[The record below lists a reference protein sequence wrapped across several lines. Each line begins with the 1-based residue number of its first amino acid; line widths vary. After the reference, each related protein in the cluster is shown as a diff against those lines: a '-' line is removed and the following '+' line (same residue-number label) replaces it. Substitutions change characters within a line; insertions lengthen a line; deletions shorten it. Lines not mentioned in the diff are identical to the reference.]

1 MKAVIYARYSSS
13 NQREE
18 SIEGQ
23 LRECHEFAQKN
34 DIIIV
39 GEYCDHAISG
49 KTDKRPQFQKM
60 IKDSEKG
67 KFDTLLLYTIDRFAR
82 NRYDSAMYKAKLKR
96 NGVKV
101 IYVKQPISA
110 EPEGIIL
117 ESVLEGY
124 AEYYSENLSRAV
136 KRGLKE
142 NALHGIVVSSR
153 PPLGYYTDETRH
165 YAIDPVGAK
174 IVKEIF
180 ELYADGRSIPEIV
193 AHCNAHGYKTSRG
206 KPFVKNSIPTILRND
221 KYIGMYR
228 YMDVEI
234 AGGMPQIIDKDLW
247 DTVQSKLRH
256 NFSARAKNKA
266 KEDFLLTP
274 KLFCGHCGSLMTG
287 ETGTSHTGKIH
298 RYYKC
303 NCRKY
308 KHGCTKQN
316 EKQQPIEDF
325 VVRHT
330 VETVLTDENIDRIAD
345 KAMEI
350 IEKEYADSS
359 YLSGLKASL
368 SETEKRINNLMKA
381 IEQGILTE
389 TTKSRLEEL
398 ENDKRTLVSE
408 IAGEELKKP
417 LLTKDH
423 IVYWLQSF
431 RNGDI
436 DNEDYRRRIVDTL
449 VNSVYVYDTPDG
461 GRKVTLTFNVSGQ
474 NTSTVE
480 GSSIEG
486 FTALNQSNLNPVEFF
501 FTDHVFGFVLTVER
515 IE

>member
-1 MKAVIYARYSSS
+1 MEFFKRRY
-13 NQREE
+13 
-18 SIEGQ
+18 
-23 LRECHEFAQKN
+23 F
-34 DIIIV
+34 
-39 GEYCDHAISG
+39 
-49 KTDKRPQFQKM
+49 
-60 IKDSEKG
+60 
-67 KFDTLLLYTIDRFAR
+67 
-82 NRYDSAMYKAKLKR
+82 
-96 NGVKV
+96 
-101 IYVKQPISA
+101 
-110 EPEGIIL
+110 
-117 ESVLEGY
+117 
-124 AEYYSENLSRAV
+124 
-136 KRGLKE
+136 
-142 NALHGIVVSSR
+142 
-153 PPLGYYTDETRH
+153 
-165 YAIDPVGAK
+165 
-174 IVKEIF
+174 
-180 ELYADGRSIPEIV
+180 
-193 AHCNAHGYKTSRG
+193 
-206 KPFVKNSIPTILRND
+206 
-221 KYIGMYR
+221 
-228 YMDVEI
+228 
-234 AGGMPQIIDKDLW
+234 
-247 DTVQSKLRH
+247 
-256 NFSARAKNKA
+256 
-266 KEDFLLTP
+266 
-274 KLFCGHCGSLMTG
+274 
-287 ETGTSHTGKIH
+287 
-298 RYYKC
+298 
-303 NCRKY
+303 
-308 KHGCTKQN
+308 
-316 EKQQPIEDF
+316 
-325 VVRHT
+325 
-330 VETVLTDENIDRIAD
+330 
-345 KAMEI
+345 
-350 IEKEYADSS
+350 KEYADSS

>member
-23 LRECHEFAQKN
+23 LRECHEFAKNN
-34 DIIIV
+34 DIVIV

-60 IKDSEKG
+60 IKDSEKR

-96 NGVKV
+96 NGVKI
-101 IYVKQPISA
+101 IYVKQPISQ

-142 NALHGIVVSSR
+142 NALHGIVPASK
-153 PPLGYYTDETRH
+153 PPLGYCVDETRH

-174 IVKEIF
+174 VVREIF
-180 ELYADGRSIPEIV
+180 ELYSEGHSVPEIV
-193 AHCNAHGYKTSRG
+193 AHCNSHGYKTSRG
-206 KPFVKNSIPTILRND
+206 TEFKKNSIPNILRND
-221 KYIGMYR
+221 KYIGVYR

-234 AGGMPQIIDKDLW
+234 PGGVPQIIDNELW
-247 DTVQSKLRH
+247 ETVQSKLRH

-266 KEDFLLTP
+266 KEDYLLTP

-298 RYYKC
+298 SYYKC

-308 KHGCTKQN
+308 KHGCDKAN
-316 EKQQPIEDF
+316 EKKLPLEEF

-330 VETVLTDENIDRIAD
+330 VETVLTDETIERVAT
-345 KAMEI
+345 KAMEL
-350 IEKEYADSS
+350 IEKDFADTSF
-359 YLSGLKASL
+359 LSGLKANL

-389 TTKSRLEEL
+389 TTKARLEEL
-398 ENDKRTLVSE
+398 ENDKRTLIGE
-408 IAGEELKKP
+408 IAAEEMKKP
-417 LLTKDH
+417 TITKDH
-423 IVYWLQSF
+423 IIYWLESF
-431 RNGDI
+431 RQGDI
-436 DNEDYRRRIVDTL
+436 NDENYRRHIVDTL
-449 VNSVYVYDTPDG
+449 VNSIYVYDNPDG
-461 GRKVTLTFNVSGQ
+461 GRKFVFTFNVSGE
-474 NTSTVE
+474 NTNVVE
-480 GSSIEG
+480 GSSIDG
-486 FTALNQSNLNPVEFF
+486 FSALNESNSNPTFF
-501 FTDHVFGFVLTVER
+501 FVDHVFGFVLTVER
-515 IE
+515 IG